1 MSFLRR
7 SNQSLIQSIR
17 QLTITVSQ
25 KIPPPRG
32 KPHFTA
38 VNLTGHLECCTDES
52 WECRPNCRS
61 RWRTKYRPGKY
72 PLLFSTFFIP
82 FLKFI
87 HIYHLPHESSNIR
100 QWVDSALWMF
110 YTGVTLTRQHIL
122 TAIQPENLSWVIY
135 YDVIY
140 YYVTNCYVLYKYVM
154 NYVIFRQHKKQQT
167 EAKLHDHWSLILKL
181 WSMSIQNVW
190 LEIIKGTAIF
200 T

>member
-1 MSFLRR
+1 MRGRHLCLFTNDGILLIPSRPIKNEIHYSTGSSCFSFKEKKKEKKISKMSFLRR

-72 PLLFSTFFIP
+72 PLLFFHFFIP
-82 FLKFI
+82 WNLSTYFTYHMSQVILGSELIAPCECFI
-87 HIYHLPHESSNIR
+87 QGLPLLANIYWLPFNQRIYHESFIMTS
-100 QWVDSALWMF
+100 
-110 YTGVTLTRQHIL
+110 
-122 TAIQPENLSWVIY
+122 
-135 YDVIY
+135 
-140 YYVTNCYVLYKYVM
+140 
-154 NYVIFRQHKKQQT
+154 
-167 EAKLHDHWSLILKL
+167 
-181 WSMSIQNVW
+181 
-190 LEIIKGTAIF
+190 F
-200 T
+200 TIT